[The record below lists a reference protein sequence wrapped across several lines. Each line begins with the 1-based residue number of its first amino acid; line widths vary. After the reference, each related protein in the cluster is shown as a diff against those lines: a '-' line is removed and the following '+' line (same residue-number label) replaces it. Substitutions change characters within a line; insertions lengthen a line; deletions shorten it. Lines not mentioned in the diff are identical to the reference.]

1 MESIYIQ
8 KTKKTPSI
16 NLNIKESLF
25 QIKGPSFS
33 EDIVD
38 IYNPIINWIS
48 ESLPELENELICEMY
63 FTVLNSAS
71 HKKIFQI
78 LIKLNSFLDS
88 GKIIKVKW
96 YYDEDDED
104 IMEMGEDLIELI
116 NVPMELIPVKH

>member
-8 KTKKTPSI
+8 KTKKTPLI
-16 NLNIKESLF
+16 NLNIKDSIF

-33 EDIVD
+33 ENIVEVL
-38 IYNPIINWIS
+38 NPIIDWI
-48 ESLPELENELICEMY
+48 ENCIPNLENELICELY

-78 LIKLNSFLDS
+78 LIKLNAFLDN
-88 GKIIKVKW
+88 GKVIKVKW

-104 IMEMGEDLIELI
+104 IMEMGEDLVELI
-116 NVPMELIPVKH
+116 NIPFELIPVKY

>member
-1 MESIYIQ
+1 MESIYIK
-8 KTKKTPSI
+8 KTKKTPLI
-16 NLNIKESLF
+16 HLNIKDSVF

-33 EDIVD
+33 EEIIDVF
-38 IYNPIINWIS
+38 NPIIKWIDDNI
-48 ESLPELENELICEMY
+48 PGLENELICELY

-78 LIKLNSFLDS
+78 LIRLNSFLDN
-88 GKIIKVKW
+88 GKFIKVKW

-116 NVPMELIPVKH
+116 NIPFELIPVER